1 LNLEHSLQVA
11 RTVLE
16 GRHGFQYVGE
26 SWRNAF
32 SQMLK
37 FIQNEEGGQVILIDG
52 PAGCGITT
60 FLRAI
65 VADPVFSGVSVT
77 NNLYDYDIT
86 FIDRVCAAFSLLE
99 PSVPLQD
106 VPAYLA
112 EFSFLT
118 AQTMIV
124 VDDLDVIV
132 RNKVDS
138 LNVAEQIR
146 KMTESRARFS
156 FIVSTRS
163 TSLQQHIET
172 SSSKFFRIGLKRQL
186 NISSCTEV
194 IEYFWR
200 WNNSAFRLDIPMSE
214 TILSFC
220 KDADFEIDRVID
232 ILQDVYVLG
241 VLFGKDAQKITDRC
255 ITREEIKFEVQSN
268 VYS

>member
-1 LNLEHSLQVA
+1 MNLEHSLQVA

-32 SQMLK
+32 SKILE

-118 AQTMIV
+118 TQTMIV
-124 VDDLDVIV
+124 VDDLDVIL

-138 LNVAEQIR
+138 LKVAEQIR

-220 KDADFEIDRVID
+220 KDADFEVDRVID